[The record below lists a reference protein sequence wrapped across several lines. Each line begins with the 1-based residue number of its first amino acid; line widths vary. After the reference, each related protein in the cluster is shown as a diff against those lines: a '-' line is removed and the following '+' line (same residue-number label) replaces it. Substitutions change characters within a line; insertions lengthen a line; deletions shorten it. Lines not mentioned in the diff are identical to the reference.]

1 MFGSPTP
8 WRCGLIERDR
18 LQRRDGCPNKLLDRI
33 SRVGTIGLATR
44 QARDAFRRY
53 QRVVERPE
61 QEVAAPNDF
70 GARNVRQALMDRIDK
85 GMTGVV
91 KSLRD
96 NSPRDFVSFGRRDRA
111 EPRETRSPA
120 RKITARG
127 QRGQHIAPD
136 ERLQSVLA

>member
-61 QEVAAPNDF
+61 QEVA
-70 GARNVRQALMDRIDK
+70 RQTISVR
-85 GMTGVV
+85 GMCG
-91 KSLRD
+91 KL
-96 NSPRDFVSFGRRDRA
+96 
-111 EPRETRSPA
+111 
-120 RKITARG
+120 
-127 QRGQHIAPD
+127 
-136 ERLQSVLA
+136 